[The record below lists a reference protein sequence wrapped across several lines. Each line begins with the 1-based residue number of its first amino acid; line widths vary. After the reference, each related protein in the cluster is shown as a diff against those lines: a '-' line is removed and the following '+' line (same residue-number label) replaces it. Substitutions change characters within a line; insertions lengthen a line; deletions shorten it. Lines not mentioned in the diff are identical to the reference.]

1 MGPHILL
8 IHPKLEESYFS
19 EVRLP
24 PLGLAYIA
32 GALRAA
38 GYERVRILDANVSRN
53 PIAEINKAVA
63 AEPPDIVGLSL
74 TTPAFRISLEISR
87 MLKMLKPATKIIFGG
102 VHPTLFPRDVVSL
115 ESVDYVVFGEGER
128 SAVELIQ
135 AVEKERE
142 PENLKGVAFKRGS
155 RVIVNAPRPL
165 VENLDDLPM
174 PAYDLLPIGRY
185 SNPQASHAPLGM
197 MLTSRGCPFQCIFC
211 DNHVVLGKKFR
222 ANSAP
227 RMIEEWR
234 ILVRGFG
241 VREIMFKESDF
252 TLDRGRVREFCEL
265 LMLEPKKVFWTC
277 NGHVGN
283 LDLALLR
290 DMRRAGCRIIQYGV
304 ESGDQ
309 KILDTLKKG
318 ITVQQIIETFRLTR
332 QAGIR
337 TVANVM
343 IGNPGDTRETI
354 AQTIELTKHIK
365 ADYAN
370 IQFCTPFPGT
380 ELNNLAVKNKWLLD
394 DGDPLRLRT
403 DSCSMNATNIPIP
416 EFRGMLKKAYRS
428 FYFRPATI
436 WRRVGS
442 LNIEDWRVNVRGLLR
457 LAGLS

>member
-1 MGPHILL
+1 MGPNILL
-8 IHPKLEESYFS
+8 IHPKLENSYFA
-19 EVRLP
+19 EIKLP

-38 GYERVRILDANVSRN
+38 GYDRVRIVDANLSRN
-53 PIAEINKAVA
+53 SFSEIHKAVA
-63 AEPPDIVGLSL
+63 ADPPDIVGLSL
-74 TTPAFRISLEISR
+74 TTPVFEISLEISR
-87 MLKMLKPATKIIFGG
+87 MLKRLKPGTKIIFGG
-102 VHPTLFPRDVVSL
+102 VHPTLFPRDVASL

-128 SAVELIQ
+128 TAVELIK
-135 AVEKERE
+135 AFEKERE
-142 PENLKGVAFKRGS
+142 PEGLRGVAFKKDG

-165 VENLDDLPM
+165 VENLDELPM
-174 PAYDLLPIGRY
+174 PAYDLLPVRRY
-185 SNPQASHAPLGM
+185 SNPQAAHAPLGM

-211 DNHVVLGKKFR
+211 DNHVVLGKRFR
-222 ANSAP
+222 ANSAR

-241 VREIMFKESDF
+241 VKEIMFKESDF
-252 TLDRGRVREFCEL
+252 TLDRERVREFCEL
-265 LMLEPKKVFWTC
+265 LMQEPKKAFWTC
-277 NGHVGN
+277 NGHIGN

-290 DMRRAGCRIIQYGV
+290 DMRRAGCRLIQYGV

-309 KILDTLKKG
+309 NILDTLKKG
-318 ITVQQIIETFRLTR
+318 ITVQQIIKTFRLTR

-354 AQTIELTKHIK
+354 AKTIDLTKRIK

-380 ELNNLAVKNKWLLD
+380 ELYSMAAENKWFLD

-403 DSCSMNATNIPIP
+403 DSCSMNATNIPTP
-416 EFRGMLKKAYRS
+416 EFGGMLKKAYRS
-428 FYFRPATI
+428 FYLRPAYI

-442 LNIEDWRVNVRGLLR
+442 LSIEDWRVNVRGLLR
-457 LAGLS
+457 LAGMI